1 METNLYEKSQP
12 ARAPQKTKATSKKR
26 SWVWLVLGLILLSA
40 IPLAGGAFRLIQLS
54 NGAEITPDNARSLPR
69 PCPWCCTSWVPVSM
83 PSWAR
88 SSS

>member
-40 IPLAGGAFRLIQLS
+40 IPLAGGAFR
-54 NGAEITPDNARSLPR
+54 
-69 PCPWCCTSWVPVSM
+69 PCPWCCTSWVPASM